1 VLRNEH
7 ASEDRDNGAPRD
19 LAALAEERR
28 RALARRFAGSG
39 TQRRATPGTG
49 QPAQAQTGPGVAPNS
64 VRHAAGPSG
73 VGHYLTLI
81 EEALKENN
89 SVSASNTLRVAQ
101 SIENLSDAAK
111 RELAAV
117 EPRVQRAL
125 SEHLSKQA
133 SAEEREGNPDRAAAL
148 WARAATANP
157 TLENLERA
165 AVALLRVRSSRP
177 ATASPIRACRAWA
190 SATSAWVLRRS
201 PPEPPLKAARD
212 ARVHAHL
219 ARRAFTHLARRA
231 FTFSAGRTSC
241 VAPVASAAAR
251 RPARR

>member
-125 SEHLSKQA
+125 SEHLNKQA

-165 AVALLRVRSSRP
+165 AVALLRVRSDLRQ
-177 ATASPIRACRAWA
+177 AADFTKQAMAKSPD
-190 SATSAWVLRRS
+190 SARLHLMLGQIYALAGMQKSALSELER
-201 PPEPPLKAARD
+201 AARLD
-212 ARVHAHL
+212 PTNATIKEWL
-219 ARRAFTHLARRA
+219 K
-231 FTFSAGRTSC
+231 RTKRGE
-241 VAPVASAAAR
+241 V
-251 RPARR
+251 